1 MRLHERRW
9 PRPYDET
16 AARRRTQ
23 PQNRHL
29 IGQAAFHSCEGVTI
43 STEFGRG
50 PPRPLPGARHHM
62 ELPLI
67 TPAYAQAAS
76 GMPSTETLIQFV
88 PFVLIFVIMWFLII
102 RPQQR
107 RAREHQDMIK
117 AVRRG
122 DTVVSSGG
130 IVGRVTKV
138 TEDPEIEIEIAD
150 NVRVKLMRGM
160 IAEVRTKGE
169 PVKS

>member
-1 MRLHERRW
+1 M
-9 PRPYDET
+9 
-16 AARRRTQ
+16 
-23 PQNRHL
+23 
-29 IGQAAFHSCEGVTI
+29 
-43 STEFGRG
+43 
-50 PPRPLPGARHHM
+50 
-62 ELPLI
+62 I
-67 TPAYAQAAS
+67 TPAYAQAT

-88 PFVLIFVIMWFLII
+88 PFILIFVIMWFLII

-122 DTVVSSGG
+122 DTVISTGG

-150 NVRVKLMRGM
+150 GVRVKLMRAM